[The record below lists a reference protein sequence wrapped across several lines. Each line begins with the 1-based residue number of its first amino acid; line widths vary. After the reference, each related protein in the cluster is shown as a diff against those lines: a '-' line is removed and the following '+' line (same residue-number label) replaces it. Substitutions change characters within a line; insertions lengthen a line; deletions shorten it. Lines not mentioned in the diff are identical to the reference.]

1 MPPGQPGLLTR
12 KEYGALAAYILSSNG
27 QKAPGRIAIGS
38 ESAEPAQ
45 LAAEKPNAS
54 TGDRPNLFGIE
65 TPEALA
71 ASAAIVKMALVQ
83 NQSLARYTPVTENML
98 SAPPPED
105 WLSWRRTRN
114 GHGYSPLG
122 PDRKRPEQLS
132 VGKESGTTWND

>member
-71 ASAAIVKMALVQ
+71 ASAALVKMALVQ
-83 NQSLARYTPVTENML
+83 TQSLARSTPVT
-98 SAPPPED
+98 
-105 WLSWRRTRN
+105 
-114 GHGYSPLG
+114 
-122 PDRKRPEQLS
+122 
-132 VGKESGTTWND
+132 GKTGRASFR

>member
-38 ESAEPAQ
+38 KSAEPAQ

-83 NQSLARYTPVTENML
+83 NQSLARYTPVT
-98 SAPPPED
+98 
-105 WLSWRRTRN
+105 
-114 GHGYSPLG
+114 
-122 PDRKRPEQLS
+122 DRKS
-132 VGKESGTTWND
+132 VVEGQCGSVRVDHGGRRNITKTNKVSNQEIQH

>member
-83 NQSLARYTPVTENML
+83 NQSLARRSE
-98 SAPPPED
+98 E
-105 WLSWRRTRN
+105 RR
-114 GHGYSPLG
+114 
-122 PDRKRPEQLS
+122 
-132 VGKESGTTWND
+132 VGKECVSTGRSRGSPDH